1 MNTEEP
7 NIYSSLSSSTSSVT
21 TLDDDLNQELENMW
35 KIRSPT
41 RPIKSEV
48 HQQDLFL
55 QLLISQA
62 VIDARE
68 YKVLSFEEIETLK
81 ERREKLRVKV
91 KNSASKLELD
101 KKIQETSHSLSQ
113 LASNRQS
120 ILTSRDEALE
130 ADQKV
135 DELSRQLK
143 ELKVDE
149 IQTQY
154 RILEHTAGVL
164 CHGLQELERKR
175 SSIPLSEIRSDQEQI
190 TENLIDIMKRHNVQY
205 SSTDTLS
212 LLSALEK
219 HMQFG
224 SDNANDLA
232 QLRSLVTEMETQLI
246 KIRQQASVF
255 ERQEQELKRD
265 IENYREQVLTL
276 RLERERHQ
284 KSLRRQTLV
293 LENDGQLEQQL
304 EEQEQEYLAQLK
316 EQTALLDKTAREC
329 ERMKK
334 DHDAL
339 VATCGDLEWLVKD
352 KARALEA
359 RDAQIAQ
366 LERELSLGSI
376 GPLQREFSEKE
387 HAWME
392 QSAAL
397 EANFEGILKEFDRLT
412 GTAMEFESDKANYER
427 RIDMLTREV
436 NRLEVRLQEE
446 RANNTRLGKNK
457 DTPTT
462 AALRKEFRKI
472 ISDIQSEHQ
481 NALEKEAEEKK
492 RLEKQLKDLKHERE
506 MARYERINKGVQT
519 PLFIS

>member
-1 MNTEEP
+1 
-7 NIYSSLSSSTSSVT
+7 
-21 TLDDDLNQELENMW
+21 
-35 KIRSPT
+35 
-41 RPIKSEV
+41 
-48 HQQDLFL
+48 
-55 QLLISQA
+55 
-62 VIDARE
+62 
-68 YKVLSFEEIETLK
+68 
-81 ERREKLRVKV
+81 RREKLRIKV

-149 IQTQY
+149 VQTQY

-175 SSIPLSEIRSDQEQI
+175 SSLPLSEIRSDQEQI

-224 SDNANDLA
+224 SDNTNDLA

-284 KSLRRQTLV
+284 KSLKRQTLV
-293 LENDGQLEQQL
+293 LEND
-304 EEQEQEYLAQLK
+304 

-366 LERELSLGSI
+366 LERELSLGNI
-376 GPLQREFSEKE
+376 GLLQREFSEKE

-436 NRLEVRLQEE
+436 NQLEVQLQEE
-446 RANNTRLGKNK
+446 RAKNTRLGKNK

-506 MARYERINKGVQT
+506 MARYERINK
-519 PLFIS
+519 